1 MMKHRTRHRQSHDS
15 KWGTINWWGLSQ
27 GLQGTYMLHLRILNA
42 NIHYGHGS
50 HSSVQTIGVGVSPTP
65 FRTSFYLSEMEL
77 AGNSASPGMD
87 GKVYTKGDLK
97 MPSELCCE
105 QEKKSGSFRNLVQ
118 SQTCCETGF
127 STPCMLPFSVVIS
140 WTLRPNKAGLTKQL
154 VLGLLLFLLFLRQDL
169 TIQF

>member
-1 MMKHRTRHRQSHDS
+1 
-15 KWGTINWWGLSQ
+15 
-27 GLQGTYMLHLRILNA
+27 MLHLRILNA
-42 NIHYGHGS
+42 NIHYGHGN

-77 AGNSASPGMD
+77 AGNSASPSMD

-118 SQTCCETGF
+118 SQTCCETV
-127 STPCMLPFSVVIS
+127 SPYLACYPSL
-140 WTLRPNKAGLTKQL
+140 W
-154 VLGLLLFLLFLRQDL
+154 
-169 TIQF
+169 